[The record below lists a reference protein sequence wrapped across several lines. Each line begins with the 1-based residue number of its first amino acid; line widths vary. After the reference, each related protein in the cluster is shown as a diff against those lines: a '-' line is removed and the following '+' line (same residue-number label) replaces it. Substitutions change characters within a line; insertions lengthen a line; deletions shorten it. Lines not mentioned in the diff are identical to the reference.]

1 MMADARMGNFD
12 FVIIWKLTRLGR
24 NMLDIMKTVEEFIK
38 LGIELFSI
46 SENFDISTS
55 SGKLMLQLLGS
66 FGEFERN

>member
-1 MMADARMGNFD
+1 MADARTGNFD
-12 FVIIWKLTRLGR
+12 LVIIWKLTRLVR
-24 NMLDIMKTVEEFIK
+24 NMLDILKTVEEFIK